1 MSHLVAF
8 FRLASR
14 KSQLSALLLAAA
26 TCLLPSLRAADATGS
41 SRSLFDGESLK
52 GWKPSAFDSQAA
64 VKVENPFREGAAA
77 IILERSNHLSGITW
91 VNGAEIPR
99 MNYEITLEA
108 MKLEGNDFFCG
119 LTFPVGDSAVT
130 FVVGGWGGMVT
141 GISCVDNSDASDN
154 DTSTSK
160 EYKANQWY
168 KIRVRVTPG
177 RLDAWIDNEK
187 MVELETAG
195 RKLDLRFGE
204 IKNSLPLG
212 IAAYETRAALRNIEL
227 RRLSPEEL
235 RN

>member
-1 MSHLVAF
+1 MARPIPFSCLAPSRRRLVT
-8 FRLASR
+8 
-14 KSQLSALLLAAA
+14 LLLATATLLAHGLAA
-26 TCLLPSLRAADATGS
+26 AESTGS

-64 VKVENPFREGAAA
+64 VKVENPFREGTAA
-77 IILERSNHLSGITW
+77 IILERSNYLSGITW
-91 VNGAEIPR
+91 TNEADIPR

-108 MKLEGNDFFCG
+108 MKLEGHDFFCG
-119 LTFPVGDSAVT
+119 LTFPVGDTAVT

-154 DTSTSK
+154 DTSTAK
-160 EYKANQWY
+160 EYKPNQWY
-168 KIRVRVTPG
+168 KVRVRVTPG

-187 MVELETAG
+187 MVELETTG

-212 IAAYETRAALRNIEL
+212 IAAFETRAALRNIQL
-227 RRLSPEEL
+227 RRLTPEEAKP
-235 RN
+235 